1 MLTEA
6 DCAAFDR
13 ADPLRAFRHR
23 FAWPHDHAGSDDELV
38 YLCGHSLGLMPVAA
52 RDDVDAVL
60 DAWASRGVEGHFDG
74 DDPWYGY
81 DEALVPAMAALVGA
95 EPAEVSLMGTL
106 TANLHHLFASFFRP
120 RGRRTKILIEATS
133 FPSDRYAVMAQLRW
147 HGLDP
152 REHLVEVEPDSA
164 GLYGIDRL
172 REVLADRGDEIALV
186 WLGGVNY
193 LTGEALDMPGIVRAG
208 HEAGCI
214 VGFDLAHAAGNVD
227 LRLHEWGVDFAVW
240 CTYKYLNGGPG
251 AVASLFV
258 HQRHGSDPQLVRL
271 AGWWGN
277 DPVTRFDMP
286 VDFVPVSGAAGW
298 RVSNPPILSLAP
310 LRASL
315 ALFSEAGVD
324 RLRAKSRVLTAH
336 LIEELS
342 RIAAIEVLTPL
353 DPGRRGNQVSIRV
366 AGDATALEGALRA
379 RGVVVDVRPPDVVRF
394 AAAPLYNSARDV
406 WRLTETMQSLY
417 E

>member
-1 MLTEA
+1 
-6 DCAAFDR
+6 
-13 ADPLRAFRHR
+13 
-23 FAWPHDHAGSDDELV
+23 
-38 YLCGHSLGLMPVAA
+38 
-52 RDDVDAVL
+52 VDSVL
-60 DAWASRGVEGHFDG
+60 DAWATWGVEGHFDG

-81 DEALVPAMAALVGA
+81 DDALVPAMAALVGA

-106 TANLHHLFASFFRP
+106 TANLHHLFASFYQP

-152 REHLVEVEPDSA
+152 GEHLVEVEPDRA
-164 GLYGIDRL
+164 GHYGVDRL
-172 REVLADRGDEIALV
+172 REELAARGDEIALV

-193 LTGEALDMPGIVRAG
+193 LTGEALDLRGIVRSG

-214 VGFDLAHAAGNVD
+214 VGFDLAHAAGNVE
-227 LRLHEWGVDFAVW
+227 LRLHEWDVDFAVW

-251 AVASLFV
+251 AVGSLFV
-258 HQRHGSDPQLVRL
+258 HQRHGTDPRLVRL

-277 DPVTRFDMP
+277 DPTTRFDMP
-286 VDFVPVSGAAGW
+286 VEFVPVSGAGGW

-315 ALFSEAGVD
+315 GLFTEAGAE
-324 RLRAKSRVLTAH
+324 RLRTKSRALSAH
-336 LIEELS
+336 IIEQLS
-342 RIAAIEVLTPL
+342 GIASIEILTPL
-353 DPGRRGNQVSIRV
+353 DPQRRGNQVSIRV
-366 AGDATALEGALRA
+366 TGDATSLARTLRA
-379 RGVVVDVRPPDVVRF
+379 RGVVADVRPPDVVRF

-406 WRLTETMQSLY
+406 WRLTETVQSLCD
-417 E
+417 